1 MLSTLLS
8 LLSGRVRRV
17 LGVVVIAAAVLLF
30 AGAILSTVTSLN
42 LRANGVKANA
52 TVVSVYTDLSRRSA
66 HASTYTYT
74 YTDLV
79 EFTTADG
86 KQYRDSIGGSRGDH
100 IGQTIAVVYDPSD
113 PNTVQTAS
121 SLTGLWWI
129 TPVALLFFALLFGW
143 LGRRL
148 WRVRPPVHQEQE
160 VAGNLF

>member
-1 MLSTLLS
+1 MLGTLFS
-8 LLSGRVRRV
+8 LMSGRVRRV
-17 LGVVVIAAAVLLF
+17 IGVILFVVAVLMF
-30 AGAILSTVTSLN
+30 TGAILSTITSLN

-52 TVVSVYTDLSRRSA
+52 TVVSVYTDFSRKSA
-66 HASTYTYT
+66 DT
-74 YTDLV
+74 YTDLI
-79 EFTTADG
+79 EFTTAGG
-86 KQYRDSIGGSRGDH
+86 KQYRESIGGSRGDS

-129 TPVALLFFALLFGW
+129 TPVVLLLFALLFGW

-148 WRVRPPVHQEQE
+148 WRVRPAVRHQEQE

>member
-1 MLSTLLS
+1 MLGTLFS
-8 LLSGRVRRV
+8 LLSGRARRAV
-17 LGVVVIAAAVLLF
+17 GAVLFAVAVLMF

-42 LRANGVKANA
+42 LRANGVKTNA
-52 TVVSVYTDLSRRSA
+52 TVVSVYTNFSRKSA
-66 HASTYTYT
+66 DT

-79 EFTTADG
+79 EFTTAGG
-86 KQYRDSIGGSRGDH
+86 KQYRESIGGSRGDR

-129 TPVALLFFALLFGW
+129 TPVVLLLFALLFGW

-148 WRVRPPVHQEQE
+148 WRVRRPARRQEQE

>member
-8 LLSGRVRRV
+8 LVNGRVRRV
-17 LGVVVIAAAVLLF
+17 LGVVLFVVAVLLF

-42 LRANGVKANA
+42 LRANGVKTNA
-52 TVVSVYTDLSRRSA
+52 TVVSVYTNFSRKSA
-66 HASTYTYT
+66 NT

-86 KQYRDSIGGSRGDH
+86 KQYRDSISGSRGDR
-100 IGQTIAVVYDPSD
+100 IGQTVAVVYDPSD

-129 TPVALLFFALLFGW
+129 TPVVLLIFMLLFGW

-148 WRVRPPVHQEQE
+148 WRVRQPSHQEQE